1 MPRSSNPRASRTN
14 DVIEAGPIEPE
25 ATSDLAQSP
34 HKLRVLRGRQS
45 ALILIFGDSTQC
57 VPPPLPS
64 EILSDG
70 SVSDDI
76 SILRFSTPAG
86 RSTSSPGDAYPS
98 PLSGQETSQGGLARE
113 PLDIDDAQGY
123 DDLPAIMMDESL
135 LEAGFE
141 GDGYG
146 GVIRDSLGHQLSK
159 WPTKVPESLIPPY
172 SCRQP
177 NPYQDEP
184 IFRPGSAAR
193 SMPLLVTVL
202 AVFSI
207 FLTAF
212 AGLPQRLGD
221 LAKAVIQR
229 CAGGYSTSAISRRAS
244 VEKTYRILNLPVE
257 TSSSRLR
264 KNAKTLYGRKV
275 YVRIGTISCHWLASV
290 AVIRC
295 VHFRRKDSPCLKTIN
310 RTIHQHLNQAKGAV
324 VKIELLTLSGQR
336 RNDLRVRGTS
346 TDYD

>member
-1 MPRSSNPRASRTN
+1 
-14 DVIEAGPIEPE
+14 
-25 ATSDLAQSP
+25 
-34 HKLRVLRGRQS
+34 
-45 ALILIFGDSTQC
+45 
-57 VPPPLPS
+57 
-64 EILSDG
+64 
-70 SVSDDI
+70 
-76 SILRFSTPAG
+76 
-86 RSTSSPGDAYPS
+86 
-98 PLSGQETSQGGLARE
+98 
-113 PLDIDDAQGY
+113 
-123 DDLPAIMMDESL
+123 
-135 LEAGFE
+135 
-141 GDGYG
+141 
-146 GVIRDSLGHQLSK
+146 
-159 WPTKVPESLIPPY
+159 
-172 SCRQP
+172 
-177 NPYQDEP
+177 
-184 IFRPGSAAR
+184 
-193 SMPLLVTVL
+193 MPLLVTVL

-207 FLTAF
+207 FPTAF

-221 LAKAVIQR
+221 LAKAVIQIDKR

-336 RNDLRVRGTS
+336 RNDLRIRGTS